1 MTKQTINSR
10 RYLITLMLHCWLMYM
25 SRATVSSLRVSSRD
39 PKAHIQ
45 SQEAIT
51 LLDPIDDMHGRQTFV
66 HRD

>member
-1 MTKQTINSR
+1 
-10 RYLITLMLHCWLMYM
+10 MLHCWLMYM